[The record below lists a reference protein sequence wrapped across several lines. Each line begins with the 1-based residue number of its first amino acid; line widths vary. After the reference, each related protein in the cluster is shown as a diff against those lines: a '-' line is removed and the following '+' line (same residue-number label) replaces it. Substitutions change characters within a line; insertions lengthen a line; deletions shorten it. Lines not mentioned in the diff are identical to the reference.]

1 MTLYRIALFVHVVGA
16 LLLFATLTVEG
27 IGLRSL
33 RRATTVDQ
41 ARDGGSVVGLTRVV
55 GPFSALAIL
64 VPGVYM
70 TASTWGWVAWIIVGL
85 AGWLLIAV
93 LGIVNGIRLTAV
105 SRAATEPGLATWER
119 DARPQLRD
127 PLFVASWLTR
137 VALALGIVF
146 LMTYRP
152 NLEGA
157 LVALAAAGTIG
168 VGASVF
174 VWPRRSIR
182 EMVPL
187 VHVGGSHDE

>member
-33 RRATTVDQ
+33 RRATTIDQ
-41 ARDGGSVVGLTRVV
+41 ARDGSSVARLTRVV
-55 GPFSALAIL
+55 GPSSALAIL
-64 VPGVYM
+64 VPGLYM
-70 TASTWGWVAWIIVGL
+70 TASTWGWVAWIVMGL

-93 LGIVNGIRLTAV
+93 LGAVSGIRLTAV
-105 SRAATEPGLATWER
+105 ARAATEQGLAARER

-146 LMTYRP
+146 LMTYKP

-157 LVALAAAGTIG
+157 LLALAAAAATG
-168 VGASVF
+168 VGASAL
-174 VWPRRSIR
+174 VWPHNGTR
-182 EMVPL
+182 EVAPL
-187 VHVGGSHDE
+187 RMSR